1 MHLLAE
7 AYCIADACACLLPN
21 ACCFFSPQVDLGPF
35 KHTVDDG
42 LEIRKAAFECM
53 DTLLAYCAD
62 RLDITEFLAH
72 LVDGLKDDH
81 DIKVLCH
88 MMLGKLASPG
98 SSTGRVLAASL
109 DLVTD
114 PLRTTIC
121 ATLKESA
128 VKQQVERHEE
138 LVRLLMKCA

>member
-1 MHLLAE
+1 
-7 AYCIADACACLLPN
+7 
-21 ACCFFSPQVDLGPF
+21 
-35 KHTVDDG
+35 
-42 LEIRKAAFECM
+42 M

-62 RLDITEFLAH
+62 RLDISEFLAH

-88 MMLGKLASPG
+88 MMLGKLVSQA

-114 PLRTTIC
+114 PLRNTIC

-138 LVRLLMKCA
+138 LVRSGMRAAHALEKMPGSDSCVKFDEFVRSTVKTHPLYATVCEE